1 MRDARHPTSPFSAQ
15 RVQQSSDATMEAA
28 EQHSSTAAA
37 AVKSSLRLHPKKDQ
51 KNIPGQSKIEA
62 LEAPGRL
69 PGGSREAPGSSRA
82 PSKQG
87 IKTDP
92 VPEPIPSISA
102 APFMLIYVENDGQA
116 VQVLKPY
123 QPTAPYLAPAACPL
137 RQELRPWQLLA
148 APKQLLGSS

>member
-69 PGGSREAPGSSRA
+69 PGGSRELPGTLETRNQDGSRSGA
-82 PSKQG
+82 DS
-87 IKTDP
+87 
-92 VPEPIPSISA
+92 V
-102 APFMLIYVENDGQA
+102 N
-116 VQVLKPY
+116 
-123 QPTAPYLAPAACPL
+123 
-137 RQELRPWQLLA
+137 
-148 APKQLLGSS
+148 

>member
-15 RVQQSSDATMEAA
+15 RVQQSSDATMEAT

-37 AVKSSLRLHPKKDQ
+37 AVKSSLRLHPKTDQ

-92 VPEPIPSISA
+92 VPEPIPSISV
-102 APFMLIYVENDGQA
+102 APFILIYLENEGQNG
-116 VQVLKPY
+116 V
-123 QPTAPYLAPAACPL
+123 
-137 RQELRPWQLLA
+137 
-148 APKQLLGSS
+148 PKTHQNCVKNGSIF

>member
-1 MRDARHPTSPFSAQ
+1 MLEYYNVMIFYARRAAPHQPILSAAGAAKQ
-15 RVQQSSDATMEAA
+15 RCDHGSRRAA
-28 EQHSSTAAA
+28 QQHSSTAAAAAAA

-92 VPEPIPSISA
+92 VPEPIPSISV
-102 APFMLIYVENDGQA
+102 APFMLIYVENEGQNGG
-116 VQVLKPY
+116 
-123 QPTAPYLAPAACPL
+123 
-137 RQELRPWQLLA
+137 
-148 APKQLLGSS
+148 PKTHQNYVKNGSIF